1 MNKIVTWD
9 IIKQTLGNSKVK
21 WVWVC
26 VCQNPN
32 IVWDNILELIEL
44 IGIYDDRGDNTN
56 RLTFWDISKHAAI
69 PVGFI
74 MANTDKKWNW
84 YALGGN
90 QCITMEYVRFYRD
103 KTIGMMNNNTVY
115 HVWMQISANEVITW
129 RDVVENL
136 DIPWNWSILCAKE
149 GFKMEYVRLYR
160 DIRIGIINYYE
171 DRETW
176 MRISAVKAITWK
188 DVVENP
194 DMPWNWIV
202 LSRRGDMLLS
212 GIEKVRIVRQHF
224 ACLVIQRAWREC
236 IANPEYMLCRRRLL
250 REAADLC

>member
-1 MNKIVTWD
+1 VCK
-9 IIKQTLGNSKVK
+9 NS
-21 WVWVC
+21 
-26 VCQNPN
+26 N

-44 IGIYDDRGDNTN
+44 IGIYDDRGENTD

-74 MANTDKKWNW
+74 MANADKKWNW
-84 YALGGN
+84 YALGMKEN
-90 QCITMEYVRFYRD
+90 ITMEYVRFYRD
-103 KTIGMMNNNTVY
+103 TTIGMMNINTVY
-115 HVWMQISANEVITW
+115 HVWRNISANKAISW
-129 RDVVENL
+129 KDVVENL

-160 DIRIGIINYYE
+160 DITIGMMDNE
-171 DRETW
+171 EVRKTW
-176 MRISAVKAITWK
+176 MNISANKAITWK

-194 DMPWNWIV
+194 DMPWNWFL
-202 LSRRGDMLLS
+202 LSQRGDMLLS
-212 GIEKVRIVRQHF
+212 DMEKVRIVREHF

-236 IANPEYMLCRRRLL
+236 IANPGYMICRRRLL